1 MAVTA
6 SSRAAGRPPLLAL
19 KSAHLRYADKVIF
32 DTLDISITAGERACL
47 VGRNGGGKSTL
58 MRVLAG
64 EVDID
69 SGERFVQPGT
79 KVAYLPQDPR
89 LPPGRSVI
97 EHVNAA
103 LPPADDR
110 IPRDYLVAAILDR
123 LSLPGERLLDNLSGG
138 EARRVALARTLVTK
152 PDVLLLDEP
161 TNHLDL
167 PTIEWLEDEL
177 RHFPGGLLLVSHD
190 RTFLDNLT
198 NRTFWIE
205 RGKVFRR
212 NHGFSGFTDW
222 ADKILADEENQ
233 QHKLDKKI
241 AEETRWLREG
251 LTARR
256 KRNEGRLGRLLE
268 LRQVKAERLRRPGLV
283 NMDVG
288 KADSGGSL
296 VLEANDI
303 SHSFH
308 DAEGREKIIVKNF
321 SVTVKRGDRIGIIGR
336 NGAGKTSLL
345 KMLIGRDKPDRGRVR
360 IGFGVESI
368 YFDQK
373 RESLNPDD
381 TLWSTLCPGGGDTVF
396 VRDKPRHVA
405 SYLRDFLFRD
415 RQITAKVKTL
425 SGGERNR
432 LLMAKLFAA
441 NHNLLV
447 LDEPTNDL
455 DIETLDLLQDELA
468 RYDGTI
474 LLVSHDRD
482 FIDRVVTS
490 IIAVEGD
497 GSVEEYAGGFN
508 DYLRQRTPVAAAS
521 TNKPRKPKT
530 NTAKQSR
537 SEPRATKLSF
547 NEQRDLEQLPG
558 KIATYEQ
565 DIVKLQT
572 LLADPAFFSRDPVNF
587 ERATRR
593 LAETELAH
601 SDAEERWLELEMR
614 RQALSTSEDQ

>member
-1 MAVTA
+1 
-6 SSRAAGRPPLLAL
+6 
-19 KSAHLRYADKVIF
+19 
-32 DTLDISITAGERACL
+32 
-47 VGRNGGGKSTL
+47 
-58 MRVLAG
+58 
-64 EVDID
+64 
-69 SGERFVQPGT
+69 
-79 KVAYLPQDPR
+79 
-89 LPPGRSVI
+89 
-97 EHVNAA
+97 
-103 LPPADDR
+103 
-110 IPRDYLVAAILDR
+110 
-123 LSLPGERLLDNLSGG
+123 
-138 EARRVALARTLVTK
+138 
-152 PDVLLLDEP
+152 LDEP

-177 RHFPGGLLLVSHD
+177 RNFPGGLLLVSHD

-212 NHGFSGFTDW
+212 NQGFNGFTDW

-233 QHKLDKKI
+233 QHKLNKKI

-268 LRQVKAERLRRPGLV
+268 LRQVKADRLRRPGLV

-303 SHSFH
+303 SLRFT
-308 DAEGREKIIVKNF
+308 DPNGGEKIIVQNF
-321 SVTVKRGDRIGIIGR
+321 SLKVKRGDRIGLIGR

-497 GSVEEYAGGFN
+497 GNIEEYAGGFN
-508 DYLRQRTPVAAAS
+508 DYLRQRPAIVQADS
-521 TNKPRKPKT
+521 KSRKSKPE
-530 NTAKQSR
+530 TAKPSKAA
-537 SEPRATKLSF
+537 PKLAKLSF
-547 NEQRDLEQLPG
+547 NEQRDLDLLPSQIT
-558 KIATYEQ
+558 KYEQ
-565 DIVKLQT
+565 DIGKLQT
-572 LLADPAFFSRDPVNF
+572 LLADPGFFSRDPVNF
-587 ERATRR
+587 ERATKR

-601 SDAEERWLELEMR
+601 SSAEERWLELEMR
-614 RQALSTSEDQ
+614 RENLTPADDA